1 MRLFQ
6 ESAHS
11 TKSSSGV
18 NTEKS
23 EVREGGTRE
32 LESHPEEEGEEE
44 EGSGTQPRKVEKVCV
59 KKV

>member
-23 EVREGGTRE
+23 EVRRERE
-32 LESHPEEEGEEE
+32 LESHPEKEEE
-44 EGSGTQPRKVEKVCV
+44 EGSGTQPRKVEKV
-59 KKV
+59 